1 VNIKGLLNSF
11 NIMKKTLQKIRSK
24 SPEFRL
30 MLSLIL
36 AVLLTGV
43 VAVFW
48 GMSLSFRSVKSV
60 DQAPF
65 DSMVSSIKGTVST
78 IGSNSEASN
87 QAGDEDLSGTQI
99 INVDNPPA
107 DTTDASSDAGSNP
120 FDGQSQ

>member
-1 VNIKGLLNSF
+1 
-11 NIMKKTLQKIRSK
+11 MKKTLQKIRSK